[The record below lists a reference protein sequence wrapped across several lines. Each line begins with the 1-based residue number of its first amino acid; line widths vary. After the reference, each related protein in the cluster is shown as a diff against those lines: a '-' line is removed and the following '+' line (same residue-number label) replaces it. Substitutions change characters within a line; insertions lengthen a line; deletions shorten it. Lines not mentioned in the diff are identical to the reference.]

1 MQVKTFGRKWVSCS
15 VLLVGGCGAIPEF
28 IVDAAWSSAKETIEQ
43 SVHDKV
49 GDLLDF
55 DNLLLPFGGEFD
67 VVDLLG
73 SEDSLLPFDDVGDT
87 EDEIDGE
94 ETEFEEDGQDMEQPG
109 GRR

>member
-28 IVDAAWSSAKETIEQ
+28 IVDAARSSAKETIEQ

-55 DNLLLPFGGEFD
+55 DNLLLLFGGEFD
-67 VVDLLG
+67 VVDLLDL
-73 SEDSLLPFDDVGDT
+73 EDALLPFDDVGDT
-87 EDEIDGE
+87 EDETDGE
-94 ETEFEEDGQDMEQPG
+94 ETEFEEDGQDMGQPG

>member
-1 MQVKTFGRKWVSCS
+1 MQVKTAGWKWVSCS

-28 IVDAAWSSAKETIEQ
+28 IVDAARSSAKETIEQ

-55 DNLLLPFGGEFD
+55 DNPLLPFGGEFD
-67 VVDLLG
+67 LNDLLD
-73 SEDSLLPFDDVGDT
+73 SEDALPPFDDVDDN
-87 EDEIDGE
+87 EDEPD
-94 ETEFEEDGQDMEQPG
+94 FEEDGPDLEQPG